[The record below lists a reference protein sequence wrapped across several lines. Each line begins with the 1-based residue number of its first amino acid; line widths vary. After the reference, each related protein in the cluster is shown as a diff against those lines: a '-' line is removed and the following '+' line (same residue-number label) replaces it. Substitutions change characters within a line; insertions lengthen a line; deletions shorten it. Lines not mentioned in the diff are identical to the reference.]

1 MKNEKETSKMEQVE
15 VKANDKLNLLKKTSG
30 VFTLNLNILKEYTDI
45 EIEENQIL
53 VISSLQKIQRRIIGA
68 NGILDKQNAN
78 LTLAEIEKLK
88 FFGMQDGYKFVKSI
102 TGQNPILKRSFTVG
116 KIISLYTYVD
126 KFDVTAEGIETE
138 LFAVIRKGDSK
149 DLDYIDTLF
158 KFNCL
163 IVIQKIDIKAE
174 IENAEKNA
182 KLNAGS
188 TGTYSVE
195 Y

>member
-1 MKNEKETSKMEQVE
+1 
-15 VKANDKLNLLKKTSG
+15 
-30 VFTLNLNILKEYTDI
+30 
-45 EIEENQIL
+45 
-53 VISSLQKIQRRIIGA
+53 
-68 NGILDKQNAN
+68 
-78 LTLAEIEKLK
+78 
-88 FFGMQDGYKFVKSI
+88 MQDGYKFVKSI